1 MRKKKIDVY
10 TIYIDGVLK
19 NKQWRQDVHKS
30 AGRDDG
36 QRNHCGTHLASVVP
50 LPPRKKKKTT
60 TQENTLYG
68 FTFWKRDK

>member
-1 MRKKKIDVY
+1 MRKMKIDVY

-50 LPPRKKKKTT
+50 LPPRKKKKNHHTGKYSIRVHIL
-60 TQENTLYG
+60 EE
-68 FTFWKRDK
+68 R